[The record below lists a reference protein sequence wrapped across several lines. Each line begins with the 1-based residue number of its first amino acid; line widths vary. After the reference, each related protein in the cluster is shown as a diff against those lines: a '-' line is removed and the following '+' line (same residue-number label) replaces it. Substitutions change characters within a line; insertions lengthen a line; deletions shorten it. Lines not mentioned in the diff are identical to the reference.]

1 MMKPKSKPVE
11 VKAGQSAEIPPP
23 PPPVIAEKPGNRS
36 WRRKKW
42 ARPNKPPRPRPLKA
56 SRRAGPRWRVRQ
68 TSQEEL
74 VAIQKSTVAK
84 VEPKKELEK
93 AVEQP
98 PEMKETMK
106 RIEELEK
113 KAIVTVIE
121 DIRKRPKALRPNFG
135 KSSSDQLRGDREGP
149 SHPVDQN
156 RAKRARTQ
164 KRFWTDNE
172 SIGAKGGDSSDAY
185 EKYFKVV
192 D

>member
-1 MMKPKSKPVE
+1 M
-11 VKAGQSAEIPPP
+11 
-23 PPPVIAEKPGNRS
+23 IAEKPETGRGEEKVGKTEQAS
-36 WRRKKW
+36 
-42 ARPNKPPRPRPLKA
+42 APAPVKPAVELAPGA
-56 SRRAGPRWRVRQ
+56 AVRQ

-121 DIRKRPKALRPNFG
+121 DIKKKTQSFTPKFRQIQQRPAPRRSRRPK
-135 KSSSDQLRGDREGP
+135 SP
-149 SHPVDQN
+149 S
-156 RAKRARTQ
+156 
-164 KRFWTDNE
+164 
-172 SIGAKGGDSSDAY
+172 
-185 EKYFKVV
+185 
-192 D
+192 